1 MTQTAK
7 NQRSILSA
15 KSIRLKPPG
24 KKRGPGRPFPPGV
37 SGNLSGRPPGII
49 SLTEVVKRKLLAL
62 RPDGQREAIEVLAD
76 NIIQDALDSSDRMRE
91 LIWNY
96 LDGKPSQKIEGI
108 PPANVQINL
117 TQERNLI
124 AIFKNLPI
132 EKQSEIMRAIEQGE
146 EEK

>member
-1 MTQTAK
+1 M
-7 NQRSILSA
+7 
-15 KSIRLKPPG
+15 
-24 KKRGPGRPFPPGV
+24 
-37 SGNLSGRPPGII
+37 
-49 SLTEVVKRKLLAL
+49 VKRKLIAL

-96 LDGKPSQKIEGI
+96 VDGKPTQRIEGI

-117 TQERNLI
+117 PQGKTLI
-124 AIFKNLPI
+124 AVFKNLPI

-146 EEK
+146 TE